1 MEKVKVVVR
10 FSCGRVIKGFTQD
23 FFPAKRL
30 FHLAPVDDPSGKPIE
45 VFIEDLK
52 AIFIVLDFAGHPL
65 YRERKKYVA
74 GENPS
79 GQKLEVTFIDGEV
92 LVGSTL
98 GYDPERQGFFI
109 FPADPKS
116 NNIRG
121 ICPFVFCRKSPPP
134 ITLLHCFSARL
145 EVSREKKGSIIQRG

>member
-1 MEKVKVVVR
+1 MEKVRVVVR
-10 FSCGRVIKGFTQD
+10 YSCGRIIKGFTQD
-23 FFPAKRL
+23 FFPTKKL
-30 FHLAPVDDPSGKPIE
+30 FHLTPVDNPFGKPIE

-65 YRERKKYVA
+65 YKERKKYVA

-98 GYDPERQGFFI
+98 GYDLSRLGFFI
-109 FPADPKS
+109 FPADPKG
-116 NNIRG
+116 NNIK
-121 ICPFVFCRKSPPP
+121 VYVVSSSVK
-134 ITLLHCFSARL
+134 
-145 EVSREKKGSIIQRG
+145 EVRYL